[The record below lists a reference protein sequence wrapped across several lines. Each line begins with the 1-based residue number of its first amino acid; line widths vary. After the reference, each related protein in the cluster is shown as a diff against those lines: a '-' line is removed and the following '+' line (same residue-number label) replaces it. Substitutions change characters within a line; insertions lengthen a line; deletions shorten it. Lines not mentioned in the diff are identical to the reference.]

1 MKIGK
6 FSELNNITIDSIRY
20 YMDMGLLIPEKS
32 GGQFEFDDRCKK
44 DLDDILKFKSMDFTL
59 NEIKSIFFFKR
70 LGKLSD
76 YQEQV
81 YYKKFFENKLDRV
94 KSEIDN
100 LENVKEVLQKKLNEM
115 NPKET
120 DVHKMGVNIN
130 VLDLLECPACH
141 AKLNLT
147 NGTVTD
153 NQIINGVLECS
164 CGVKYKISDGI
175 IIGDDSINSNDYKVS
190 IAEYIIS
197 TDPDY
202 LDNVCRNMEWM
213 YKRLDFSEFNN
224 KVLMDIG
231 SGIGYFLRYIYND
244 LPDSSIYFSVDFDL
258 NRHRMLKDILE
269 TSGCRKN
276 IVFLCSD
283 FKNIPVKNEA
293 VDVFFDMSG
302 TSNYSF
308 EHCEF
313 LLTLIDKYLKK
324 NSSLFGLYILFKNF
338 AANSKIEPKYRKNFL
353 LNHISDEI
361 KKLGFKMTDEKVSS
375 YIENGGKYENYF
387 TENEKVHTYAYTGKR

>member
-32 GGQFEFDDRCKK
+32 GGQYEFDDRCKK

-70 LGKLSD
+70 LGKLSE
-76 YQEQV
+76 YQEQL
-81 YYKKFFENKLDRV
+81 YYKEFFENKLGKVKLEIEHLEDV
-94 KSEIDN
+94 KST
-100 LENVKEVLQKKLNEM
+100 LQGKLIEM
-115 NPKET
+115 NPKEP

-141 AKLNLT
+141 GKLNLT
-147 NGTVTD
+147 NGTVID
-153 NQIINGVLECS
+153 NQIMNGVLECS
-164 CGVKYKISDGI
+164 CGIKYKISDGI
-175 IIGDDSINSNDYKVS
+175 IIGDDSINNNDYKVS

-197 TDPDY
+197 TDSEY

-213 YKRLDFSEFNN
+213 YKRLDFSKFND

-231 SGIGYFLRYIYND
+231 SGIGYFLRYIYNN
-244 LPDSSIYFSVDFDL
+244 LPDSSIYFAVDYDL
-258 NRHRMLKDILE
+258 NRHKMLKDILE

-276 IVFLCSD
+276 IIFLCSD
-283 FKNIPVKNEA
+283 FKNLPVKNEA

-308 EHCEF
+308 EHSEF

-338 AANSKIEPKYRKNFL
+338 AANSQIEPFYRKNFL
-353 LNHISDEI
+353 LNHITDEI
-361 KKLGFKMTDEKVSS
+361 NKLGFKMTDERVSS
-375 YIENGGKYENYF
+375 YLENGGKYESYF

>member
-20 YMDMGLLIPEKS
+20 YMDMGLLMPEKS
-32 GGQFEFDDRCKK
+32 GGQYEFDDRCKK

-81 YYKKFFENKLDRV
+81 YYKEFFENKLDRIN
-94 KSEIDN
+94 SEIEH
-100 LENVKEVLQKKLNEM
+100 LENVKEVLQGKLTEF
-115 NPKET
+115 NPKEP
-120 DVHKMGVNIN
+120 DVRKMGVNIN

-141 AKLNLT
+141 RKLNLT

-164 CGVKYKISDGI
+164 CGIKYNISDGI
-175 IIGDDSINSNDYKVS
+175 IIGDGSINNNDYKIS

-197 TDPDY
+197 TDPEY

-213 YKRLDFSEFNN
+213 YKKLDFSKFNN
-224 KVLMDIG
+224 KVLMDLG
-231 SGIGYFLRYIYND
+231 SGIGYFLRYICND
-244 LPDSSIYFSVDFDL
+244 LPDSSIYFAVDYDL
-258 NRHRMLKDILE
+258 NRHKMLKDILE

-276 IVFLCSD
+276 IVFLCTD
-283 FKNIPVKNEA
+283 FKNMPVKNGA
-293 VDVFFDMSG
+293 VDVFFDMTG

-308 EHCEF
+308 EHSEF
-313 LLTLIDKYLKK
+313 LLALLDKYLKK
-324 NSSLFGLYILFKNF
+324 DSSLFGLYILFKNF
-338 AANSKIEPKYRKNFL
+338 AANSQIGLEYRKNFL
-353 LNHISDEI
+353 LNHIADEI
-361 KKLGFKMTDEKVSS
+361 KKLGFKMTDERVSS
-375 YIENGGKYENYF
+375 YVKNGGKYENYF
-387 TENEKVHTYAYTGKR
+387 TENEKVYTYVFTGKR